1 MDDTPVCMIYSLDRR
16 IRGGVVPPIRIT
28 AGNRMHPFLATDL
41 CCDVYTNYQE
51 YVCAR
56 ATYVIHSLISDRKR
70 RFGQI
75 GIHSSESFTG
85 SFNILMHQVDTS
97 TR

>member
-1 MDDTPVCMIYSLDRR
+1 MDDTPVYMIYSLDRR
-16 IRGGVVPPIRIT
+16 ISGVVPPIRIT
-28 AGNRMHPFLATDL
+28 AGNRMHPFLGTDL
-41 CCDVYTNYQE
+41 CCDVYTKN
-51 YVCAR
+51 VCAC

-75 GIHSSESFTG
+75 GIHPSKSFIG
-85 SFNILMHQVDTS
+85 SFNILMHQVDAS